1 MVVRLFGRTTF
12 FVSLHKKNIYT
23 MQKTNALRGLFALSP
38 IFVLLTIYLAGSII
52 AGDFYRIPITTAFI
66 AASIYAVAIT
76 RGSTLDERIEHF
88 SKGAANTRIMYMI
101 WIFVFAGAFAA
112 LAKAMGAVDATVQL
126 TLNLI
131 PSNFLPAGIFIAA
144 CFISLSIGTSVGTI
158 VALTPVV
165 TALATELNCDT
176 AWLVAIVVG
185 GAFFGDNL
193 SFISDT
199 TIAATQ
205 TQGCSMRSKFHTNIR
220 LVMPAAIVTLLL
232 YAFSGNGIEEIET
245 TSITISDVLKCIP
258 YLAVIICALAGVN
271 VLLVLIIGILIA
283 GVMGMIFGTVDGIS
297 IFTEMGSG
305 IMGMT
310 ELILV
315 TMLAGG
321 LLEIV
326 RINGGIDF
334 LVRIATLRMHSKRAA
349 EFAITTLTA
358 LANICTAN
366 NTIAILT
373 VGDISRDISKKAGIQ
388 PRRTASLIDTTSCFI
403 QGILPYGAQLLMAA
417 GLASISPLEIIPHL
431 YYPMLIG
438 VMIVVSILVKR
449 KVAKG

>member
-1 MVVRLFGRTTF
+1 ML
-12 FVSLHKKNIYT
+12 
-23 MQKTNALRGLFALSP
+23 ALSP

-131 PSNFLPAGIFIAA
+131 PSNYLPAGIFIAA

-245 TSITISDVLKCIP
+245 TSITISDALKCIP
-258 YLAVIICALAGVN
+258 YLAVIICALVGIN

-349 EFAITTLTA
+349 EFAITVLTA

-373 VGDISRDISKKAGIQ
+373 VGDISRDISKKVGIQ
-388 PRRTASLIDTTSCFI
+388 PRRTASLMDTTSCFI

-449 KVAKG
+449 KVAK

>member
-1 MVVRLFGRTTF
+1 
-12 FVSLHKKNIYT
+12 
-23 MQKTNALRGLFALSP
+23 MQKTNTRRGIFALSP
-38 IFVLLTIYLAGSII
+38 IIVLLTIYLAGSII
-52 AGDFYRIPITTAFI
+52 AGDFYRIPIVVAFV
-66 AASIYAVAIT
+66 AASIYAVTIT
-76 RGSTLDERIEHF
+76 RGTTLNERIDNF
-88 SKGAANTRIMYMI
+88 SKGAANPRIMYMI
-101 WIFVFAGAFAA
+101 WIFVLAGAFAA

-126 TLNLI
+126 TLNHI
-131 PSNFLPAGIFIAA
+131 PSSYLPAGIFIAA

-165 TALATELNCDT
+165 TALATEMNCET

-205 TQGCSMRSKFHTNIR
+205 SQGCSMRSKFKTNII
-220 LVMPAAIVTLLL
+220 LVTPAAVITLLL
-232 YAFSGNGIEEIET
+232 YVFSGNSIEQIEGT
-245 TSITISDVLKCIP
+245 DVTIYDILKCIP
-258 YLAVIICALAGVN
+258 YLTVIICALVGMN
-271 VLLVLIIGILIA
+271 VLVVLITGILIA
-283 GVMGMIFGTVDGIS
+283 GAMGIAFGTVDGIS

-310 ELILV
+310 ELIVV

-326 RINGGIDF
+326 RINGGIDY
-334 LVRIATLRMHSKRAA
+334 LIRIVTLRMRSTRAA
-349 EFAITTLTA
+349 ELAITTLTA

-373 VGDISRDISKKAGIQ
+373 IGDISRDISKKFGIK
-388 PRRTASLIDTTSCFI
+388 PRRTASLMDTTSCFI
-403 QGILPYGAQLLMAA
+403 QGIIPYGAQLLIAS
-417 GLASISPLEIIPHL
+417 GLAKVSPLEIIPHL

-438 VMIVVSILVKR
+438 AIVLGSIVIKR
-449 KVAKG
+449 KEKRIC

>member
-1 MVVRLFGRTTF
+1 MVHYF
-12 FVSLHKKNIYT
+12 FIIFAKREIESQ
-23 MQKTNALRGLFALSP
+23 MQKINTRRGVLALSP
-38 IFVLLTIYLAGSII
+38 IIVLLTIYLVGSII
-52 AGDFYRIPITTAFI
+52 AGDFYRIPIAVAFMT
-66 AASIYAVAIT
+66 ASIYAIAIT
-76 RGSTLDERIEHF
+76 RGATLDERIEQF
-88 SKGAANTRIMYMI
+88 SKGAANPRIMYMI
-101 WIFVFAGAFAA
+101 WIFVLAGAFAA

-131 PSNFLPAGIFIAA
+131 PSNYLPAGIFIAA

-165 TALATELNCDT
+165 TALATEMNCET

-205 TQGCSMRSKFHTNIR
+205 TQGCSMRSKFRTNIV
-220 LVMPAAIVTLLL
+220 LVTPAAVVTLLL
-232 YAFSGNGIEEIET
+232 YAFSGNGIESIEST
-245 TSITISDVLKCIP
+245 PITATEALKCIP
-258 YLAVIICALAGVN
+258 YLTVIVCALTGMN
-271 VLLVLIIGILIA
+271 VLAVLITGIVIA
-283 GVMGMIFGTVDGIS
+283 GAMGIAFGTVDGIG

-305 IMGMT
+305 IAGMC
-310 ELILV
+310 ELIIV

-326 RINGGIDF
+326 RINGGIDY
-334 LVRIATLRMHSKRAA
+334 LIRIVTLRMRSKRAA
-349 EFAITTLTA
+349 ELAITALTA

-373 VGDISRDISKKAGIQ
+373 VGDISRDISKKYGIQ
-388 PRRTASLIDTTSCFI
+388 PRRAASLMDTTSCFI
-403 QGILPYGAQLLMAA
+403 QGIIPYGAQLLIAS
-417 GLASISPLEIIPHL
+417 GLAKVSPLEIIPNL

-438 VMIVVSILVKR
+438 VIVLGSIFIRR
-449 KVAKG
+449 K

>member
-1 MVVRLFGRTTF
+1 ML
-12 FVSLHKKNIYT
+12 
-23 MQKTNALRGLFALSP
+23 ALSP
-38 IFVLLTIYLAGSII
+38 IIVLLTIYLAGSII
-52 AGDFYRIPITTAFI
+52 AGDFYRIPIAVAFM

-76 RGSTLDERIEHF
+76 HGTTLDERIENF
-88 SKGAANTRIMYMI
+88 SKGAANPRIMYMI
-101 WIFVFAGAFAA
+101 WIFVLAGAFAA

-131 PSNFLPAGIFIAA
+131 PSNYLPAGIFIAA

-165 TALATELNCDT
+165 TALASEMNCNT

-205 TQGCSMRSKFHTNIR
+205 TQGCSMRCKFKTNIR
-220 LVMPAAIVTLLL
+220 LVTPAAIITLLL
-232 YAFSGNGIEEIET
+232 YAFSGNSIENIEST
-245 TSITISDVLKCIP
+245 PVTISDALKCIP
-258 YLAVIICALAGVN
+258 YLTVIICALTGMN
-271 VLLVLIIGILIA
+271 VLMVLITGIVIA
-283 GVMGMIFGTVDGIS
+283 GIMGIAYGTVDGIS

-310 ELILV
+310 ELIIV

-334 LVRIATLRMHSKRAA
+334 LIRIVTLRMRSKRAA
-349 EFAITTLTA
+349 ELAITALTA

-373 VGDISRDISKKAGIQ
+373 VGDISRDISKKFGIA
-388 PRRTASLIDTTSCFI
+388 PRRAASLMDTTSCFI
-403 QGILPYGAQLLMAA
+403 QGIIPYGAQLLIAS
-417 GLASISPLEIIPHL
+417 GLAKVSPLEIIPNL

-438 VMIVVSILVKR
+438 VFVLGSIFVKR
-449 KVAKG
+449 K

>member
-1 MVVRLFGRTTF
+1 
-12 FVSLHKKNIYT
+12 
-23 MQKTNALRGLFALSP
+23 MQKINTRRGVLALSP
-38 IFVLLTIYLAGSII
+38 IIVLLTIYLAGSII
-52 AGDFYRIPITTAFI
+52 AGDFYRIPIAVAFMT
-66 AASIYAVAIT
+66 ASIYAVVIT
-76 RGSTLDERIEHF
+76 RGATLDERIEQF
-88 SKGAANTRIMYMI
+88 SKGAANPRIMYMI
-101 WIFVFAGAFAA
+101 WIFVLAGAFAA

-131 PSNFLPAGIFIAA
+131 PSNYLPAGIFIAA

-165 TALATELNCDT
+165 TALATEMNCET

-205 TQGCSMRSKFHTNIR
+205 TQGCSMRSKFRTNIA
-220 LVMPAAIVTLLL
+220 LVTPAAVVTMLL
-232 YAFSGNGIEEIET
+232 YAFSGNGIESIEST
-245 TSITISDVLKCIP
+245 PITAIEGLKCIP
-258 YLAVIICALAGVN
+258 YLTVIVCALTGMN
-271 VLLVLIIGILIA
+271 VLAVLITGIVISGAMGIA
-283 GVMGMIFGTVDGIS
+283 FGTVDCIG

-305 IMGMT
+305 IAGMC
-310 ELILV
+310 ELIIV

-326 RINGGIDF
+326 RINGGIDY
-334 LVRIATLRMHSKRAA
+334 LIRIVTLRMRSKRAA
-349 EFAITTLTA
+349 ELAITALTA

-373 VGDISRDISKKAGIQ
+373 VGDISRDISKKYGIQ
-388 PRRTASLIDTTSCFI
+388 PRRAASLMDTTSCFI
-403 QGILPYGAQLLMAA
+403 QGIIPYGAQLLIAS
-417 GLASISPLEIIPHL
+417 GLAKVSPLEIIPHL

-438 VMIVVSILVKR
+438 VIVLGSIFIRR
-449 KVAKG
+449 K

>member
-1 MVVRLFGRTTF
+1 
-12 FVSLHKKNIYT
+12 
-23 MQKTNALRGLFALSP
+23 MQKIDTRRGLLALSP
-38 IFVLLTIYLAGSII
+38 IIVLLTIYLAGSII
-52 AGDFYRIPITTAFI
+52 AGDFYRIPIATAFI
-66 AASIYAVAIT
+66 TASVYAVAIT
-76 RGSTLDERIEHF
+76 RGTTLDERIEHF
-88 SKGAANTRIMYMI
+88 SKGAANPRIMYMI

-112 LAKAMGAVDATVQL
+112 IAKAMGAVDATVQL

-131 PSNFLPAGIFIAA
+131 PGNYLPAGIFIAA
-144 CFISLSIGTSVGTI
+144 CFISISIGTSVGTI

-165 TALATELNCDT
+165 TALAERMGCDT

-205 TQGCSMRSKFHTNIR
+205 TQGCSMRSKFRTNIR
-220 LVMPAAIVTLLL
+220 LVMPAAVVTLLL
-232 YAFSGNGIEEIET
+232 YAFSGNSIENIE
-245 TSITISDVLKCIP
+245 SAAVTINDALKCIP
-258 YLAVIICALAGVN
+258 YLTVIVCALIGVN
-271 VLLVLIIGILIA
+271 VLVVLITGILIA
-283 GVMGMIFGTVDGIS
+283 GTMGIIFGAVDGFG
-297 IFTEMGSG
+297 IFTEMGNG

-326 RINGGIDF
+326 RINGGIDY
-334 LVRIATLRMHSKRAA
+334 LIRIVTLRMRTRRAA
-349 EFAITTLTA
+349 EFAITALTA

-373 VGDISRDISKKAGIQ
+373 VGDISRDISKKFGIQ
-388 PRRTASLIDTTSCFI
+388 PRRAASLMDTASCFV
-403 QGILPYGAQLLMAA
+403 QGIIPYGAQLLIAS
-417 GLASISPLEIIPHL
+417 GLAKVSPLEIIPSL
-431 YYPMLIG
+431 YYPMCIG

-449 KVAKG
+449 KAS